1 MKDKTQDKDFDNF
14 IAGIREKFG
23 EGGLGIL
30 ANVYNLSEEYKFQ
43 KEQAGAIG
51 TMALDNLTGHFE
63 YTLGQAFL
71 PRITFEFD
79 DLGEITR
86 EITLPTSLYSAR
98 LGRRHLMLASWN

>member
-1 MKDKTQDKDFDNF
+1 
-14 IAGIREKFG
+14 
-23 EGGLGIL
+23 
-30 ANVYNLSEEYKFQ
+30 
-43 KEQAGAIG
+43 
-51 TMALDNLTGHFE
+51 MALDNLTGHFE